1 MRRVAYVYSDELIRA
16 ADCLPANEGRAS
28 LVHSLADSYGLLASS
43 PAGARDR
50 PGDRTAC
57 IVPPVRA
64 TRDQLTRFHDHAF
77 IGELALFTRY
87 VDFL

>member
-43 PAGARDR
+43 PAGAPTR
-50 PGDRTAC
+50 PGDRTAR
-57 IVPPVRA
+57 IVPPIRA